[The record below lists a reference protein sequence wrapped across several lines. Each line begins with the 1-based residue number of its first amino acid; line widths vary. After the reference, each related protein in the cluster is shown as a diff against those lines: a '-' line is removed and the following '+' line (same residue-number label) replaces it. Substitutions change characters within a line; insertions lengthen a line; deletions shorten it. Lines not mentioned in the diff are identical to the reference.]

1 MKKITRKMKKLISP
15 IFMISPAV
23 LWLVMFIVIPIGFI
37 FFISFMTKNVYGG
50 YIHKLD
56 LTVYLRFFNNRY
68 LRIFGY
74 SALIALATTIVCLL
88 LGYPFAYIISTSSKR
103 TRNLLVMAIM
113 LPFWINSLIRTSGWI
128 TILRLEGVANTIL
141 QRLNIIQEPL
151 KMLYTDGAVLFGM
164 VYVLFPF
171 MVLPLYSSLEKLDP
185 ALLEASSDLGAKPY
199 RTFLRVVLPQT
210 FPGIFAGSIQVFVPS
225 LGFFYIADIMGGGKT
240 ILIGN
245 LIKNQFT
252 IGRDWPFGAALS
264 IILVVLTLIL
274 LRLYTKIGSM
284 EDLA

>member
-1 MKKITRKMKKLISP
+1 MNNITKKMKKARSA

-23 LWLVMFIVIPIGFI
+23 IWLVMFIVIPIGFI

-56 LTVYLRFFNNRY
+56 LTVYLRFFDNRY

-74 SALIALATTIVCLL
+74 SALIALATTIISLL
-88 LGYPFAYIISTSSKR
+88 MGYPFAYIISTSSKR
-103 TRNLLVMAIM
+103 TRNLLMMAIM

-128 TILRLEGVANTIL
+128 TILRLEGVANTVL

-171 MVLPLYSSLEKLDP
+171 MVLPLYTSLEKLDP
-185 ALLEASSDLGAKPY
+185 ALLEASSDLGARPH
-199 RTFLRVVLPQT
+199 RTFLRVVFPQT
-210 FPGIFAGSIQVFVPS
+210 LPGVF
-225 LGFFYIADIMGGGKT
+225 GYFFIADIMGGGKT

-264 IILVVLTLIL
+264 IILVVLTLVL
-274 LRLYTKIGSM
+274 LKLYSKIGSM

>member
-1 MKKITRKMKKLISP
+1 MNKMTKKMKKAISP

-23 LWLVMFIVIPIGFI
+23 IWLIMFIVIPIGFI

-50 YIHKLD
+50 YIYKLD

-74 SALIALATTIVCLL
+74 SALIALATTIISLL
-88 LGYPFAYIISTSSKR
+88 IGYPFAYIISTSSKR
-103 TRNLLVMAIM
+103 IRNLLLMAIM

-128 TILRLEGVANTIL
+128 TILRLEGVANTVL
-141 QRLNIIQEPL
+141 QRLSIIREPL
-151 KMLYTDGAVLFGM
+151 KLLYTDGAVLFGM
-164 VYVLFPF
+164 VYILFPF
-171 MVLPLYSSLEKLDP
+171 MVLPLYTSLEKLDP
-185 ALLEASSDLGAKPY
+185 ALLEASSDLGARPH
-199 RTFLRVVLPQT
+199 RTFLRVVFPLTLP
-210 FPGIFAGSIQVFVPS
+210 GVFAGSIQVFVPS
-225 LGFFYIADIMGGGKT
+225 LGYFFIADIMGGGKT

-264 IILVVLTLIL
+264 IILVVLTIVL
-274 LRLYTKIGSM
+274 LKLYSKIGSM

>member
-1 MKKITRKMKKLISP
+1 MNKMTKKMKKAISP

-23 LWLVMFIVIPIGFI
+23 IWLIMFIVIPIGFI

-50 YIHKLD
+50 YIYKLD

-74 SALIALATTIVCLL
+74 SALIALATTIISLL
-88 LGYPFAYIISTSSKR
+88 IGYPFAYIISTSSKR
-103 TRNLLVMAIM
+103 IRNLLLMAIM

-128 TILRLEGVANTIL
+128 TILRLEGVANTVL
-141 QRLNIIQEPL
+141 QRLSIIREPL
-151 KMLYTDGAVLFGM
+151 KLLYTDGAVLFGM
-164 VYVLFPF
+164 VYILFPF
-171 MVLPLYSSLEKLDP
+171 MVLPLYTSLEKLDP
-185 ALLEASSDLGAKPY
+185 ALLEASSDLGARPH
-199 RTFLRVVLPQT
+199 RTFFRVVFPLTLP
-210 FPGIFAGSIQVFVPS
+210 GVFAGSIQVFVPS
-225 LGFFYIADIMGGGKT
+225 LGYFFIADIMGGGKT

-264 IILVVLTLIL
+264 IILVVLTIVL
-274 LRLYTKIGSM
+274 LKLYSKIGSM

>member
-1 MKKITRKMKKLISP
+1 MKKVISP
-15 IFMISPAV
+15 ISMISPAV

-74 SALIALATTIVCLL
+74 SALIALATTIISLL
-88 LGYPFAYIISTSSKR
+88 IGYPFAYIISTSSKR
-103 TRNLLVMAIM
+103 IRNLLLMAIM

-151 KMLYTDGAVLFGM
+151 KLLYNDGAVLFGM
-164 VYVLFPF
+164 VYILFPF

-185 ALLEASSDLGAKPY
+185 ALLEASSDLGARPHE
-199 RTFLRVVLPQT
+199 LSL
-210 FPGIFAGSIQVFVPS
+210 GSITTD
-225 LGFFYIADIMGGGKT
+225 IARSICRLNSSICTVTWIFLHCRYYGWRQDYFNRQ
-240 ILIGN
+240 L
-245 LIKNQFT
+245 NQKP
-252 IGRDWPFGAALS
+252 IHYRA
-264 IILVVLTLIL
+264 
-274 LRLYTKIGSM
+274 
-284 EDLA
+284 